1 MVLTNGVSGGIP
13 IRNTGQRERVALVP
27 TDDQPRSGQH
37 AQAEM
42 QPGTARPE
50 RAGDRAED
58 VYTRLRHAIL
68 VMDLMPGEA
77 LSERALEGLLG
88 SSRTPIREALLRLEV
103 EGLVTRQGRSL
114 RVTALELSAVLEVF
128 EYREFIEAAVAQ
140 LASQR
145 ATPEGI
151 ARIQAVLDQSRTR
164 DDTASWFAIGTD
176 FHVMLAGLSGNGFLV
191 RAMTDILTRIE
202 RARWIMC
209 SLPSARSEAY
219 DEHSQILRLVAEGR
233 ADEAAAA
240 LVAHGRGLRDILS
253 EALSQQR
260 LGLRGRGAGIGPKG

>member
-1 MVLTNGVSGGIP
+1 MPADDQSQNRHRGAGGVS
-13 IRNTGQRERVALVP
+13 
-27 TDDQPRSGQH
+27 
-37 AQAEM
+37 
-42 QPGTARPE
+42 
-50 RAGDRAED
+50 RAGAAQDERPADRAGEI
-58 VYTRLRHAIL
+58 YSRLRQAIL

-114 RVTALELSAVLEVF
+114 QVTALELSTVLEAF

-145 ATPEGI
+145 ATPEEI

-219 DEHSQILRLVAEGR
+219 AEHSQILRLVADGR
-233 ADEAAAA
+233 AEEAAAA
-240 LVAHGRGLRDILS
+240 LAAHSRGLRDILS

-260 LGLRGRGAGIGPKG
+260 LGLRGRGVGIARQG